1 MDGNVRIHRRRG
13 ICWNKDPKARTYEE
27 YSCKGLERLGGP
39 YYQDSQMPIYQIL
52 RNTHIMDFV
61 SGTLF

>member
-27 YSCKGLERLGGP
+27 YSCIGVRTVRGSL
-39 YYQDSQMPIYQIL
+39 YQHSQMPIYQIL